1 MPTDP
6 PKRHRADDDARVRES
21 RRALERVERE
31 TETIGRSAGAR
42 MGRRMADHFAGRDAH
57 GQGEGGKTDPMEVWG
72 RRIGR
77 ALAVPFFV
85 FLLVWLGF
93 TLGWW

>member
-1 MPTDP
+1 MPTTP
-6 PKRHRADDDARVRES
+6 PRRPHPDDDARAAEA
-21 RRALERVERE
+21 RRTLERVDQD
-31 TETIGRSAGAR
+31 TETIGRSAGAKI
-42 MGRRMADHFAGRDAH
+42 GKRMADHFGGRDAP
-57 GQGEGGKTDPMEVWG
+57 GAGPNGEADPMEVWG

-93 TLGWW
+93 TLGWY